1 VHSDGQKATLLEKQ
15 GVLLHKIEKWRQ
27 LQLVYMPG
35 ALDVGTP
42 DPGSSP
48 KVKAE
53 SVKLWL
59 PSQLDPKDR
68 DSICLGGVVNS
79 EKELRFAHLED
90 ALSDLCRV
98 RRIRRGL
105 VTFHKVQLAG
115 EGQRTQTRSRA
126 VMQTIQERINKCVRR
141 YRVARDA
148 LLCLDP
154 CGDWQNLYLPLTED
168 DNRGPGKEP
177 EEKLGSDGQYSS
189 SWIWRSST
197 TTVSPD
203 EVSEDMRV
211 EWAQC
216 VARAD
221 RWGEE
226 VILLQEEM
234 RRIVQ
239 FLEWRS
245 RDWLAKADLRTG
257 TITPAVRAGLS
268 AYANKQ
274 ASVFH
279 NLAVRFCRR
288 WRSTLVS
295 LSLPHTWAT
304 DFLEKCKEPL
314 DSPDPKKRKQD
325 AKKRKQDAKKRKQI
339 EDPHVVRPHS
349 NPLPLTT
356 TSSDILPLSTTSET
370 IGHTGT
376 EVSNIDSDETSSEYD
391 GSSDD
396 SASSWTE

>member
-1 VHSDGQKATLLEKQ
+1 
-15 GVLLHKIEKWRQ
+15 
-27 LQLVYMPG
+27 
-35 ALDVGTP
+35 
-42 DPGSSP
+42 
-48 KVKAE
+48 
-53 SVKLWL
+53 
-59 PSQLDPKDR
+59 
-68 DSICLGGVVNS
+68 
-79 EKELRFAHLED
+79 
-90 ALSDLCRV
+90 
-98 RRIRRGL
+98 
-105 VTFHKVQLAG
+105 
-115 EGQRTQTRSRA
+115 
-126 VMQTIQERINKCVRR
+126 MQTIQERIDKYVRR

-154 CGDWQNLYLPLTED
+154 CGDWQSLYLPLTED

-177 EEKLGSDGQYSS
+177 EEMLGSDGQHVS

-203 EVSEDMRV
+203 EVSEDMRA

-226 VILLQEEM
+226 VTLLQEEM

-245 RDWLAKADLRTG
+245 RDWLAKADSRTG
-257 TITPAVRAGLS
+257 TIAPAVRAGLL

-279 NLAVRFCRR
+279 NLAVRFCQR

-314 DSPDPKKRKQD
+314 DSPDPKKRKQT
-325 AKKRKQDAKKRKQI
+325 
-339 EDPHVVRPHS
+339 EDPPVIRPHS
-349 NPLPLTT
+349 KPLPLTT
-356 TSSDILPLSTTSET
+356 TSPDILPLSTISET
-370 IGHTGT
+370 IGRAST
-376 EVSNIDSDETSSEYD
+376 EVSNVDSDGTSSEYD
-391 GSSDD
+391 GSWDD